1 MTYCLGIVVRDGL
14 VMIADTRTNAGLDNI
29 ATFKKLHVFEE
40 RGDRVVALATAG
52 NLSISQSV
60 LTLISEGFD
69 ANGDGTIQTINT
81 VPSMFRAAQ
90 LVGQAIR
97 EVRRVD
103 GESLEQ
109 SGGFEV
115 QMLLGGQ
122 VRDGRLRLFQIYNAG
137 NFIEATIDTPYL
149 QIGEHKYGKP
159 ILDRAVRHDTNLYE
173 ALKIGLISMD
183 STMRSN
189 LGVGMPIDL
198 MVLRMNALETDL
210 NYRIQEGE
218 PYFTDL
224 RRRWSEALREA
235 HQDIP
240 QPPYFDE
247 SPSPAESGLRK
258 AAKS

>member
-1 MTYCLGIVVRDGL
+1 
-14 VMIADTRTNAGLDNI
+14 MIADTRTNAGLDNI

-159 ILDRAVRHDTNLYE
+159 ILDRVVTPETSLEDAQKA
-173 ALKIGLISMD
+173 ALLSMD
-183 STMRSN
+183 STMKSN
-189 LGVGMPIDL
+189 LSVGMPLDL
-198 MVLRMNALETDL
+198 AVIETDACRVSTKR
-210 NYRIQEGE
+210 RIMKDDPQFSEMSHA
-218 PYFTDL
+218 
-224 RRRWSEALREA
+224 WSEALRDA
-235 HQDIP
+235 FVKMPI
-240 QPPYFDE
+240 
-247 SPSPAESGLRK
+247 
-258 AAKS
+258 